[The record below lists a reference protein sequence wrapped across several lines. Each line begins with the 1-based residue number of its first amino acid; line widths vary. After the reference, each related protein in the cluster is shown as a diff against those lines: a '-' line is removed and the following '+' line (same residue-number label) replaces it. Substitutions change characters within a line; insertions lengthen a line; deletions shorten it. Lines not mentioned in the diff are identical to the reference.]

1 MKKAFVFDLDGTLL
15 NSGVRISPK
24 TYQALKKLKEEGHFI
39 VIASGRMYASTMYV
53 VENFLPFL
61 KGNVIISSYNGGYI
75 VNHNGKVF
83 FEKGVSK
90 ESAVKCIKFLR
101 DLKIHRHIY
110 INDKLISEIDDKEI
124 RDYSKHSFVD
134 YVLVNDLIS
143 EIENSSHPTLK
154 ILAIGE
160 PDKINLV
167 KKLAEKEFQGEFN
180 LMKSWDTYLD
190 FIPYDVSKGNSLKI
204 ISKMYNLDP
213 NTLYVFGDSE
223 NDIDMLELTKNSFA
237 MGNAKEDVKK
247 VANYLIP
254 SNDEDGVAYAIEKIL
269 ADDIDNVNI

>member
-1 MKKAFVFDLDGTLL
+1 
-15 NSGVRISPK
+15 
-24 TYQALKKLKEEGHFI
+24 
-39 VIASGRMYASTMYV
+39 MYASTMYV

-134 YVLVNDLIS
+134 YVLVDDLIS

-269 ADDIDNVNI
+269 ADDLDNVNI

>member
-1 MKKAFVFDLDGTLL
+1 MKKTFVFDLDGTLL
-15 NSGVRISPK
+15 NSDVRISQK
-24 TYQALKKLKEEGHFI
+24 TYQALKKLKEENHLI
-39 VIASGRMYASTMYV
+39 IIASGRMYASTMYI

-75 VNHNGKVF
+75 VDHLGNIL

-90 ESAVKCIKFLR
+90 ENAVKCIKFLR
-101 DLKIHRHIY
+101 GLNVHRHIY

-134 YVLVNDLIS
+134 YLLVDDLIA

-154 ILAIGE
+154 LLAIGE
-160 PDKINLV
+160 PNKINIV
-167 KKLAEKEFQGEFN
+167 KKLAEKEFQDEFN

-190 FIPYDVSKGNSLKI
+190 FIPFGVSKGNSLKI
-204 ISKMYNLDP
+204 ISKMYNLDTD
-213 NTLYVFGDSE
+213 TLYVFGDSE
-223 NDIDMLELTKNSFA
+223 NDLDMLELTKNSFA
-237 MGNAKEDVKK
+237 MGNATEDVKK

-269 ADDIDNVNI
+269 ADDIDNVNT